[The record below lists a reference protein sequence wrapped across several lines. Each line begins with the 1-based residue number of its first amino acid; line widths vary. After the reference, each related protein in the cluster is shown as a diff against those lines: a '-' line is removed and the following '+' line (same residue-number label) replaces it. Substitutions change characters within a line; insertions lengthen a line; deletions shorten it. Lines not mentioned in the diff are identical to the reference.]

1 MYILTDHCTICT
13 ILSNTVIAVKLT
25 GGGYVFDIDVKSRV
39 PIYEQLTENV
49 KRLIIQGVLTPG
61 EQLPSVRSLAQELTI
76 NPNTIQKAYRELERE
91 GYVISRPG
99 KGSFV
104 NDMTET
110 MNREHIKTLTAEVE
124 RLIKELVFLDVPG
137 VSLKAMIDKAEREKE
152 GQE

>member
-1 MYILTDHCTICT
+1 M
-13 ILSNTVIAVKLT
+13 
-25 GGGYVFDIDVKSRV
+25 FDIDVKSRV
-39 PIYEQLTENV
+39 PIYEQITENV
-49 KRLIIQGVLTPG
+49 KRLIIQGVLLP
-61 EQLPSVRSLAQELTI
+61 EEKLPSVRSLAQELTI

-110 MNREHIKTLTAEVE
+110 MNREHIKTLTEEVE

-137 VSLKAMIDKAEREKE
+137 ESLKTLIDKAEQEKE
-152 GQE
+152 GHE

>member
-1 MYILTDHCTICT
+1 M
-13 ILSNTVIAVKLT
+13 
-25 GGGYVFDIDVKSRV
+25 FDIDVKSRV
-39 PIYEQLTENV
+39 PIYEQITENV
-49 KRLIIQGVLTPG
+49 KRLIIQGVLLP
-61 EQLPSVRSLAQELTI
+61 EEKLPSVRSLAQELTI

-110 MNREHIKTLTAEVE
+110 MNREHIKTLTDEVE

-137 VSLKAMIDKAEREKE
+137 ISLKAMIDKAEQEKE
-152 GQE
+152 GHE

>member
-1 MYILTDHCTICT
+1 M
-13 ILSNTVIAVKLT
+13 
-25 GGGYVFDIDVKSRV
+25 FDIDVKSRV

-104 NDMTET
+104 NDMTDV
-110 MNREHIKTLTAEVE
+110 MNKERISSLTEELE
-124 RLIKELVFLDVPG
+124 RLIKELVFLEVPG
-137 VSLKAMIDKAEREKE
+137 DDLKKLIDKVQQEKE

>member
-1 MYILTDHCTICT
+1 M
-13 ILSNTVIAVKLT
+13 
-25 GGGYVFDIDVKSRV
+25 
-39 PIYEQLTENV
+39 TENV

-104 NDMTET
+104 NDMTDV
-110 MNREHIKTLTAEVE
+110 MNKERISSLTEELE
-124 RLIKELVFLDVPG
+124 RLIKELVFLEVPG
-137 VSLKAMIDKAEREKE
+137 DDLKKLIDKVQQEKE
-152 GQE
+152 GKK

>member
-1 MYILTDHCTICT
+1 M
-13 ILSNTVIAVKLT
+13 
-25 GGGYVFDIDVKSRV
+25 FDIDVKSRV
-39 PIYEQLTENV
+39 PIYEQIIENV
-49 KRLIIQGVLTPG
+49 KRLIIQGVLLP
-61 EQLPSVRSLAQELTI
+61 EEKLPSVRSLAQELTI

-110 MNREHIKTLTAEVE
+110 MNREHIKTLTDEVE
-124 RLIKELVFLDVPG
+124 GLIKELVFLDVPG
-137 VSLKAMIDKAEREKE
+137 VNLKELIDKAEREKE

>member
-1 MYILTDHCTICT
+1 
-13 ILSNTVIAVKLT
+13 
-25 GGGYVFDIDVKSRV
+25 VFDIDVKSRM
-39 PIYEQLTENV
+39 PIYEQITENV
-49 KRLIIQGVLTPG
+49 KRLIIQGVLLP
-61 EQLPSVRSLAQELTI
+61 EEKLPSVRSLAQELTI

>member
-1 MYILTDHCTICT
+1 M
-13 ILSNTVIAVKLT
+13 
-25 GGGYVFDIDVKSRV
+25 FDIDVKSRV

-104 NDMTET
+104 NDMPDM
-110 MNREHIKTLTAEVE
+110 MNDERISTLTEEVE

-137 VSLKAMIDKAEREKE
+137 IDLKKLIDNAEREKE

>member
-1 MYILTDHCTICT
+1 M
-13 ILSNTVIAVKLT
+13 
-25 GGGYVFDIDVKSRV
+25 FDIDVKSRV
-39 PIYEQLTENV
+39 PIYEQITENV
-49 KRLIIQGVLTPG
+49 KRLVIQGVLMPD

-104 NDMTET
+104 NDMTDM
-110 MNREHIKTLTAEVE
+110 MNDERIRTLTEEVE

-137 VSLKAMIDKAEREKE
+137 IDLKKLIDNAEREKE

>member
-1 MYILTDHCTICT
+1 M
-13 ILSNTVIAVKLT
+13 
-25 GGGYVFDIDVKSRV
+25 FDIDVKSRV

-91 GYVISRPG
+91 GYVISCPG

-104 NDMTET
+104 NDMTDV
-110 MNREHIKTLTAEVE
+110 MNKERISSLTEELE
-124 RLIKELVFLDVPG
+124 RLIKELVFLEVPG
-137 VSLKAMIDKAEREKE
+137 DDLKKLIDKVQQEKE
-152 GQE
+152 GQK

>member
-1 MYILTDHCTICT
+1 M
-13 ILSNTVIAVKLT
+13 
-25 GGGYVFDIDVKSRV
+25 FDIDVKSRV
-39 PIYEQLTENV
+39 PIYEQIIENV
-49 KRLIIQGVLTPG
+49 KRLIIQGVLLP
-61 EQLPSVRSLAQELTI
+61 EEKLPSVRSLAQELTI

-110 MNREHIKTLTAEVE
+110 MNKEYIKTLTDEVE
-124 RLIKELVFLDVPG
+124 GLIKELVFLDVPG
-137 VSLKAMIDKAEREKE
+137 VKLKELIDKAEREKE

>member
-1 MYILTDHCTICT
+1 M
-13 ILSNTVIAVKLT
+13 
-25 GGGYVFDIDVKSRV
+25 FDIDVKSRM
-39 PIYEQLTENV
+39 PIYEQITENV
-49 KRLIIQGVLTPG
+49 KRLIIQGVLLP
-61 EQLPSVRSLAQELTI
+61 EEKLPSVRSLAQELTI

-110 MNREHIKTLTAEVE
+110 MNKEYIKTLTDEVE
-124 RLIKELVFLDVPG
+124 GLIKELVFLDVPG
-137 VSLKAMIDKAEREKE
+137 VNLKELIDKAEREKE

>member
-1 MYILTDHCTICT
+1 M
-13 ILSNTVIAVKLT
+13 
-25 GGGYVFDIDVKSRV
+25 FDIDVKSRM
-39 PIYEQLTENV
+39 PIYEQITENV
-49 KRLIIQGVLTPG
+49 KRLIMQGVLLP
-61 EQLPSVRSLAQELTI
+61 EEKLPSVRSLAQELTI

-110 MNREHIKTLTAEVE
+110 MNKEYIKTLTDEVE
-124 RLIKELVFLDVPG
+124 GLIKELVFLDVPG
-137 VSLKAMIDKAEREKE
+137 VNLKELIDKAEREKE

>member
-1 MYILTDHCTICT
+1 M
-13 ILSNTVIAVKLT
+13 
-25 GGGYVFDIDVKSRV
+25 FDIDVKSRV
-39 PIYEQLTENV
+39 PIYEQIIENV
-49 KRLIIQGVLTPG
+49 KRLIIQGVLLP
-61 EQLPSVRSLAQELTI
+61 EEKLPSVRSLAQELTI

-110 MNREHIKTLTAEVE
+110 MNREHIKTLTDEVE

-137 VSLKAMIDKAEREKE
+137 ISLKAMIDKAEREKE
-152 GQE
+152 GHE